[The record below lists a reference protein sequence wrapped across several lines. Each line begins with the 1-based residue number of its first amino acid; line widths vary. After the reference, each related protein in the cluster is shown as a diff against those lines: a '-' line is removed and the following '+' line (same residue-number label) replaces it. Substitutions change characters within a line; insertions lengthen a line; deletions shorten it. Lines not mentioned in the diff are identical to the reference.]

1 MKKTQY
7 VSEIIQRLSTIYPN
21 TGISLNYSNLF
32 ELLIATILSAQCT
45 DKKVNEV
52 TKKLFKKY
60 KSFSDFVNIDIKIL
74 EKDIYQTGFYRNK
87 SKSIK
92 AISQIIVDKY
102 NNKIPEDFTDLIKL
116 PGIGRKTANVVLGNY
131 TGSPEGVIVD
141 THMIRLSH
149 LLKLTNQ
156 KNPTKIEIELSKL
169 MPKDEYVH
177 FSNLII
183 AHGRNI
189 CIARKPKCKD
199 CILNDICPSATL
211 N

>member
-7 VSEIIQRLSTIYPN
+7 VSEIIKRLSTIYPN
-21 TGISLNYSNLF
+21 AGISLNYSNLF

>member
-7 VSEIIQRLSTIYPN
+7 VSEIIKRLSTIYIN
-21 TGISLNYSNLF
+21 AGISLNYSNLF